1 MSRTVR
7 PYEPGVQNL
16 VCMKVIKNNFKPL
29 IQKSKKITCPE
40 CESVI
45 EYTEQDLT
53 HRFSRTEG
61 WTNSYQ
67 RYIGFKCPCCGY
79 ELGIKDS

>member
-1 MSRTVR
+1 MR
-7 PYEPGVQNL
+7 
-16 VCMKVIKNNFKPL
+16 VIENNFKPFKEEL
-29 IQKSKKITCPE
+29 KKITCPE

-45 EYTEQDLT
+45 EYTDADLT

-67 RYIGFKCPCCGY
+67 RYIGFICPCCKY
-79 ELGIKDS
+79 ELGIKDA